1 MNTNPV
7 LVDRQ
12 QARLSLRSACDDQ
25 LDGLSKKR
33 LRGLVLSLAVAKDP
47 AKPDVVIAAALSEIE
62 RPHVR

>member
-7 LVDRQ
+7 LIDRQ

-33 LRGLVLSLAVAKDP
+33 LRALVLSLARAKDP
-47 AKPDVVIAAALSEIE
+47 AKPDVVIAVALSEIE
-62 RPHVR
+62 RHA